1 MELYRI
7 SALQPAA
14 TRGGPLLRISLPYC
28 CAAARSNPLR
38 PAAAHL
44 VSIFLRCSLQHPA
57 ARCCASRY
65 PISALQPAATRCGP
79 LQRVACAYFCAA
91 ARSYPLRS
99 LAAARG
105 AIALQRRR
113 PRLPAVGGL
122 LHTERYRS
130 LVRQL
135 EWGPAHTCTRALHL
149 PVRLNRARA
158 NDPWGDSVTATPHFA
173 GISSRLLLTLAGDPP
188 ACAPRSPARGQSVW
202 PRAAVPGP
210 SLPRRPVP
218 VRGRHPGKRVPGG
231 DAVTATPCAGIPSR
245 FLLTFAGDPL
255 SCAPRSPFAGNPFGR
270 ASRSPVSS
278 FPDDLSQSRDVT
290 QACAHAVPVGGTRG
304 SRRPVPL
311 RGRLPGKRVPVGVS
325 PR

>member
-14 TRGGPLLRISLPYC
+14 TRGGPLLCISLPYC

-113 PRLPAVGGL
+113 SRLPAVGGL

-188 ACAPRSPARGQSVW
+188 ACAPRS
-202 PRAAVPGP
+202 
-210 SLPRRPVP
+210 
-218 VRGRHPGKRVPGG
+218 
-231 DAVTATPCAGIPSR
+231 
-245 FLLTFAGDPL
+245 
-255 SCAPRSPFAGNPFGR
+255 FAGNPFGR
-270 ASRSPVSS
+270 APRSPVRR
-278 FPDDLSQSRDVT
+278 FLDDLSQSGDVT
-290 QACAHAVPVGGTRG
+290 QANACLAGMP
-304 SRRPVPL
+304 SPRRPA
-311 RGRLPGKRVPVGVS
+311 RAFRRVS
-325 PR
+325 Y